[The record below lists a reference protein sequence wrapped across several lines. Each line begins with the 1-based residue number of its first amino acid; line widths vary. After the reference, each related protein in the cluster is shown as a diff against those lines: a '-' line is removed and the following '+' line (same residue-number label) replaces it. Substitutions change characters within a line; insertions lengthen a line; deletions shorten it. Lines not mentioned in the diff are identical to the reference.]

1 MKKCFYCSLALL
13 IAATILQLIERHFRL
28 EVGRLTAAEIRQAV
42 LNKVKLEKHSD
53 AVNDLRKTTAAIKSI
68 GLIMLL
74 LGVLFGFISIIRRE
88 PAQTYAVMM
97 VIFLEILLNLI
108 TA

>member
-1 MKKCFYCSLALL
+1 
-13 IAATILQLIERHFRL
+13 
-28 EVGRLTAAEIRQAV
+28 
-42 LNKVKLEKHSD
+42 
-53 AVNDLRKTTAAIKSI
+53 
-68 GLIMLL
+68 MLL